1 MKKGV
6 MGGRLLVSLIIML
19 IVVGLFIGFSKKGI
33 SPAKTLTLEFERCY
47 GQDYHYYELAITK
60 NVLDGNDDEA
70 YKYYK
75 QFKTCQTEEKV
86 FTDTE
91 IMPMAGLSK
100 DKIEEF
106 EKKYETEA

>member
-1 MKKGV
+1 

-19 IVVGLFIGFSKKGI
+19 IVTGLYIGFSKKGI
-33 SPAKTLTLEFERCY
+33 SPAKTLTLAFERCY
-47 GQDYHYYELAITK
+47 GQDYHDYELEITK
-60 NVLDGNDDEA
+60 NVLDGNDNEA

-75 QFKTCQTEEKV
+75 LFKTCQTEEKV
-86 FTDTE
+86 FTYTE
-91 IMPMAGLSK
+91 IMPMAGLPK

>member
-1 MKKGV
+1 MKKGL

-19 IVVGLFIGFSKKGI
+19 IAVGLFIGFSKEGI
-33 SPAKTLTLEFERCY
+33 SPAKTLTLALERCY
-47 GQDYHYYELAITK
+47 GQDYYYYELEITRS
-60 NVLDGNDDEA
+60 LLAGNEDEA

-75 QFKTCQTEEKV
+75 QFKICQTEEKV

-106 EKKYETEA
+106 EKKYETET